1 MLWSE
6 IFRVA
11 TVLKLWSSES
21 SIYISGLIII
31 MSLLSDH
38 LFQSAE
44 PTKRCDRCSTPAAS
58 NRAKCCRT
66 CSPHRYYL
74 PAGTSA
80 VDRQFWTE
88 INNAERTT
96 LDFRLVHAID
106 TGANINMVIGGQTGL
121 MIAIRKGN
129 NDIVQ
134 LLVAQPELNINFQ
147 GRHHTTAILLAA
159 RFRSDVL
166 ATLLSVPN
174 INVNCQTLAHG
185 LQGMT
190 PLMIAVHFNKPI
202 NARML
207 LQKGVDLTI
216 TDILGNTALTMRIH
230 HPYKRHAMKVVQ
242 GWYERIREKFN
253 RLRYTTVRKRRRR
266 EKGLARH
273 VSSKKS
279 LPDDVEGIIKGNLH
293 HHFDPLKF

>member
-1 MLWSE
+1 VYYKQETKGTS
-6 IFRVA
+6 
-11 TVLKLWSSES
+11 KKY
-21 SIYISGLIII
+21 SIYIPYSTQ
-31 MSLLSDH
+31 MSVTR
-38 LFQSAE
+38 
-44 PTKRCDRCSTPAAS
+44 TKKCRHCGTPARS
-58 NRAKCCRT
+58 NRAKRCNT
-66 CSPHRYYL
+66 CSPHQYYL
-74 PAGTSA
+74 PVGTSD

-96 LDFRLVHAID
+96 VSPALVHA
-106 TGANINMVIGGQTGL
+106 TGAWANINMFIGGQTGL

-134 LLVAQPELNINFQ
+134 LLVAQPELDINFQ
-147 GRHHTTAILLAA
+147 GSHHSTAILLAA

-174 INVNCQTLAHG
+174 INVNCQTSAPG

-190 PLMIAVHFNKPI
+190 PLMIAVHFNKPT

-207 LQKGVDLTI
+207 LQKGVDLTL
-216 TDILGNTALTMRIH
+216 TDFLGNTALTMPIH
-230 HPYKRHAMKVVQ
+230 HPHERGAQNAVRE
-242 GWYERIREKFN
+242 WYERVRAVLN
-253 RLRYTTVRKRRRR
+253 RLMYTTVRKRRRR

-279 LPDDVEGIIKGNLH
+279 LPGDVEGIIKGNLH
-293 HHFDPLKF
+293 HSFGQLTF

>member
-1 MLWSE
+1 
-6 IFRVA
+6 
-11 TVLKLWSSES
+11 
-21 SIYISGLIII
+21 

-44 PTKRCDRCSTPAAS
+44 PTKICDHCSTPAGS
-58 NRAKCCRT
+58 NRAKSCRT
-66 CSPHRYYL
+66 CSPRRYFL
-74 PAGTSA
+74 PAGTSD

-88 INNAERTT
+88 INNAGRTT
-96 LDFRLVHAID
+96 YSPELVHAIGA
-106 TGANINMVIGGQTGL
+106 GANINMVIGGQTGL

-134 LLVAQPELNINFQ
+134 LLVARPELDINFQ
-147 GRHHTTAILLAA
+147 GRHHSTAILLAA

-207 LQKGVDLTI
+207 LRQVDLTI
-216 TDILGNTALTMRIH
+216 TDILGNTALTMPIH
-230 HPYKRHAMKVVQ
+230 HPHERGAQNEVR
-242 GWYERIREKFN
+242 GWYERIRAKFN

-266 EKGLARH
+266 EKGLVRH

-293 HHFDPLKF
+293 HRFDPLNF

>member
-1 MLWSE
+1 M
-6 IFRVA
+6 
-11 TVLKLWSSES
+11 
-21 SIYISGLIII
+21 SI
-31 MSLLSDH
+31 LSDH

-44 PTKRCDRCSTPAAS
+44 PPKKKRCATCHTPAA
-58 NRAKCCRT
+58 NRAMCCRT
-66 CSPHRYYL
+66 CSPCRYFL
-74 PAGTSA
+74 PKGTSD

-96 LDFRLVHAID
+96 YSPELVHAIGA
-106 TGANINMVIGGQTGL
+106 GANINMVIGGQTGL
-121 MIAIRKGN
+121 LIAIRKGN

-134 LLVAQPELNINFQ
+134 LLVARPELDINFQ
-147 GRHHTTAILLAA
+147 FWHHSTAILLAA

-216 TDILGNTALTMRIH
+216 TDILGNTALTMPIH
-230 HPYKRHAMKVVQ
+230 HPHERGAQNVVQ
-242 GWYERIREKFN
+242 GWYERIRAKFH
-253 RLRYTTVRKRRRR
+253 RLRFTTVRKRRRR